1 MIREE
6 INELFVQMHLIESK
20 PNNTDEF
27 IQIVTDAFVLLEK
40 LKNKYYLIPK
50 ENIDSNVRFSINDN
64 NYSDSITYTANFSI
78 THVETLFKETIVST
92 PKDRIKEMLLFYLT
106 NALENTK
113 YIREKKVVID

>member
-6 INELFVQMHLIESK
+6 INELFVQMRLIESK

-27 IQIVTDAFVLLEK
+27 IQIVTDAFTILEK
-40 LKNKYYLIPK
+40 LNNKYYLIPK
-50 ENIDSNVRFSINDN
+50 ENIDSNVRYSIKDN

-78 THVETLFKETIVST
+78 THVETLFKETIVLT
-92 PKDRIKEMLLFYLT
+92 PNNKIKEMLLFYLT

-113 YIREKKVVID
+113 YTREKKVVIE